1 MKEKGVIIILGLMC
15 LFAIVLTSCEMSK
28 STPPAKEKKLAMEET
43 ATPEVLDPAKSLE
56 AYATQTALAS
66 LGSSEVT
73 PAAEGTISLANE
85 EEITSPD
92 ALEPSVEQT
101 VQAALSE
108 NNQSELIQGEEQP
121 LVGTMAVTSTVAVAN
136 IPTPTMGP
144 PPQTY
149 TIQKGEFP
157 YCLARRFNVSI
168 TSLLNINGLGM
179 NSPISAGQTLKI
191 PQDGVPF
198 DGQRSLLAHPTTYTV
213 KAGDTIYSIACAFGD
228 VDPIYLAQV
237 NNLKP
242 PYEVKAGTV
251 LQVP

>member
-1 MKEKGVIIILGLMC
+1 
-15 LFAIVLTSCEMSK
+15 MSK
-28 STPPAKEKKLAMEET
+28 STPPAKEKKIVLEDT

-66 LGSSEVT
+66 LEGSEIT
-73 PAAEGTISLANE
+73 PAAEGAESIKEEGTISPN
-85 EEITSPD
+85 D
-92 ALEPSVEQT
+92 LEPSVEQT

-108 NNQSELIQGEEQP
+108 NTQSELLPGEEQP
-121 LVGTMAVTSTVAVAN
+121 LIGTMAVTSTVAAAN

-144 PPQTY
+144 LPQTY
-149 TIQKGEFP
+149 TIKQGEFP
-157 YCLARRFNVSI
+157 YCIARRFNVSI

-213 KAGDTIYSIACAFGD
+213 KAGDTIYSIACAVGD